1 VDSINESLEYFSEQG
16 KPLRAKISLSLSK
29 QDIQFQFGNQTGPG
43 LGGDSVPGTTPQQS
57 ARQDDSVQSIAG
69 RDGQQD
75 NWQQIA
81 NNNDIDNPR
90 NVPAGTPVST
100 RA

>member
-1 VDSINESLEYFSEQG
+1 VLHCG
-16 KPLRAKISLSLSK
+16 V
-29 QDIQFQFGNQTGPG
+29 
-43 LGGDSVPGTTPQQS
+43 GGDSVPGTTPQQS

-100 RA
+100 R